1 MVKNLPKKISYEHVL
16 PRYQKL
22 IMLKKAVT
30 MGKDKEVNEQ
40 ILLDRAREHNAN
52 EIYLVGY
59 LVETVLKAPKELQE
73 QFDTLISCCD
83 NPKEYAKVY
92 KQTEKMFRTNPKFR
106 RYEAKICSHLDLLAP
121 FNCKVTNLT
130 IFGLCR
136 ELISNIVQLNPQNV
150 MMNLH
155 ILQKWLSE
163 QRQIVLSQMSIL
175 EQKVVLYLANGY
187 SPANI
192 LDEDDGILE
201 IEDFS
206 RLKSVLYEAL
216 PARCNVQSVCQV
228 MAIMYMSNPDLTDI
242 CKAMKMLEDFSEN
255 EEF

>member
-1 MVKNLPKKISYEHVL
+1 M
-16 PRYQKL
+16 
-22 IMLKKAVT
+22 
-30 MGKDKEVNEQ
+30 
-40 ILLDRAREHNAN
+40 
-52 EIYLVGY
+52 GY

-130 IFGLCR
+130 IFGLWR

-163 QRQIVLSQMSIL
+163 QREISLSKMSII

-187 SPANI
+187 TPENI
-192 LDEDDGILE
+192 LDDDTIEGEDI
-201 IEDFS
+201 S
-206 RLKSVLYEAL
+206 RLKSVLYEVL

-228 MAIMYMSNPDLTDI
+228 MAVMYMSNPDLTDI
-242 CKAMKMLEDFSEN
+242 CKAMQILDELL
-255 EEF
+255 